1 MILSY
6 LNPVKSYQT
15 LKESFNDLTKFKK
28 YKKIVFSLQE
38 EGKLEQIGLRLD
50 NDANLYLG
58 INLNPELLLYS
69 ETSQESVELKM
80 VSDKMTKYTDF
91 LTKEGIID
99 SVKVD
104 YERVQSEEYYGY
116 VLRISYAFTKYT
128 TKSKIIYGI
137 SYFLLIILSLV
148 GLVILIK

>member
-1 MILSY
+1 MILRY
-6 LNPVKSYQT
+6 LNPVNSYQA
-15 LKESFNDLTKFKK
+15 LKESVNDLAKFKK

-50 NDANLYLG
+50 DGANLYLG

-99 SVKVD
+99 SVRVD

-116 VLRISYAFTKYT
+116 VLKISYAFTKYT
-128 TKSKIIYGI
+128 QSKVVYGI
-137 SYFLLIILSLV
+137 SYFLLIALALT
-148 GLVILIK
+148 GLFILIK